1 MKACSMMLSALI
13 AALFA
18 FSAQAAGG
26 QLKIVRSLPLGGAA
40 QIQSVPSLA
49 ATPFYSNITTFQGG
63 FSFGGTLASQ
73 LQPTGGTGLLT
84 AMSCDD
90 LSLNPGNPSG
100 SYTLNDVSF
109 SIANSDLLG
118 LDVEP
123 TLVFYDQGTGAFIDV
138 VAFGIVHIPAQTVS
152 LLSADLSILSP
163 PVAFPLDAN
172 GEANIWMCQIY
183 DDANGTALDDNGA
196 NVTITQY
203 DNLGAG
209 LCDPPTVGSSPDNL
223 YISDTPIA
231 SYATLPPG
239 IQGNFGGTPP
249 ANYCDELSE

>member
-1 MKACSMMLSALI
+1 MKACSMMLGALV
-13 AALFA
+13 AGLMA
-18 FSAQAAGG
+18 FSAQAADGK
-26 QLKIVRSLPLGGAA
+26 LKVVRSLPLGGAA
-40 QIQSVPSLA
+40 QIQSVPSLT

-63 FSFGGTLASQ
+63 FSFGGTLAAQ
-73 LQPTGGTGLLT
+73 PQPTGGTGVLT

-90 LSLNPGNPSG
+90 LSLNPGNPNG
-100 SYTLNDVSF
+100 SYTLNEVSF
-109 SIANSDLLG
+109 SIANSDTAD
-118 LDVEP
+118 LDVGP
-123 TLVFYDQGTGAFIDV
+123 TLVFYDQGTGAFVDA
-138 VAFGIVHIPAQTVS
+138 VAFSLVRVPAQTVS
-152 LLSADLSILSP
+152 LLTADLSTLSP
-163 PVAFPLDAN
+163 AITFALDAN

-183 DDANGTALDDNGA
+183 DDANATALDGNGA
-196 NVTITQY
+196 HVTVAQY